1 VGGTLVAMRML
12 FATTAGTGHFG
23 PMVPV
28 ARACAEAGH
37 EVRVAAPQSFASHV
51 ARAGLEHVPFDDVPP
66 EVMGPVFARLPSM
79 TPKEA
84 NATVV
89 RDVFGRL
96 DAQAAWPRVQEL
108 VDAWA
113 PDVVLREPCEFGSLA
128 AAVRSG
134 VPHVEVAIGLGTL
147 QRWAGPALVDP
158 LAELD
163 AIAGLDGGSCASAM
177 ASAPVLSQVPP
188 SLDVTDH
195 VTGANG
201 IGAQGVP
208 RVTRYRDAAA
218 RSGSGT
224 VPTGWG
230 DPDLPLV
237 YVTFGSVTAGFDALS
252 SVFGLSLDALAD
264 LPVRV
269 LLTTGQ
275 AGDPETLRPWPDNAH
290 VERWWPQ
297 DDVMP
302 LASAV
307 VGHGGFGTMM
317 SALVAGVPQVLV
329 PLFAFD
335 QEVNARRIEE
345 VGAGLR
351 LGGRH
356 GAIPELA
363 GALTRVLGDAA
374 IRSRAAALADEVAA
388 LPDASEIVTSIEG
401 IVSSGLTG

>member
-1 VGGTLVAMRML
+1 MRML

-28 ARACAEAGH
+28 ARACVEAGH
-37 EVRVAAPQSFASHV
+37 EVRVAAPESFANHV
-51 ARAGLEHVPFDDVPP
+51 ARAGLEHVPFDDVPQ
-66 EVMGPVFARLPSM
+66 EVMGPVFARLPSL
-79 TPKEA
+79 TPEEA

-134 VPHVEVAIGLGTL
+134 VPHVEMAIGLGSL
-147 QRWAGPALVDP
+147 QQWAGQALVDP
-158 LAELD
+158 LGELD
-163 AIAGLDGGSCASAM
+163 GVTGLDQGSCAAAM
-177 ASAPVLSQVPP
+177 SSAPVLSQVPP
-188 SLDVTDH
+188 SLDVPDH
-195 VTGANG
+195 VPGASDV
-201 IGAQGVP
+201 AVEDVP
-208 RVTRYRDAAA
+208 TVTRYRDGAA
-218 RSGSGT
+218 RSGSGK
-224 VPTGWG
+224 VPSGWG

-252 SVFGLSLDALAD
+252 SVFRLSLDALAD

-269 LLTTGQ
+269 FLTTGH

-356 GAIPELA
+356 EAMPELA
-363 GALTRVLGDAA
+363 GALTRVLGDTA
-374 IRSRAAALADEVAA
+374 IRSRAAALADEIAT
-388 LPDASEIVTSIEG
+388 LPAASEVVAPIERIVTS
-401 IVSSGLTG
+401 GLGG

>member
-1 VGGTLVAMRML
+1 MRML

-28 ARACAEAGH
+28 ARACVEAGH
-37 EVRVAAPQSFASHV
+37 EVRVAAPESFANHV
-51 ARAGLEHVPFDDVPP
+51 EHAGLEHVPFDDVAQ
-66 EVMGPVFARLPSM
+66 EVMGAVFARLPSM
-79 TPKEA
+79 SPEEA

-96 DAQAAWPRVQEL
+96 DAQAARPRVQEL

-134 VPHVEVAIGLGTL
+134 VPHVEMAIGLGSL
-147 QRWAGPALVDP
+147 QRWAGQALVDP
-158 LAELD
+158 LGELD
-163 AIAGLDGGSCASAM
+163 VVAGLDHGSCAAAMSSA
-177 ASAPVLSQVPP
+177 AVLSQVPP
-188 SLDVTDH
+188 SLDVPDH
-195 VTGANG
+195 LPGASG
-201 IGAQGVP
+201 VGAQDVT
-208 RVTRYRDAAA
+208 RVTRYRDGAA

-224 VPTGWG
+224 LPTGWG

-252 SVFGLSLDALAD
+252 SVFELALDALAD

-269 LLTTGQ
+269 FLTTGH
-275 AGDPETLRPWPDNAH
+275 AGDPESLRPWPDNAH

-345 VGAGLR
+345 VGAGVR
-351 LGGRH
+351 LAGRH
-356 GAIPELA
+356 GAMAELS
-363 GALTRVLGDAA
+363 GALTRVLADTD
-374 IRSRAAALADEVAA
+374 IRSRAAALADEIAA
-388 LPDASEIVTSIEG
+388 LPDASEMVGTVEAIAVG
-401 IVSSGLTG
+401 G